1 MGKQT
6 TRIINLWLQNEEQ
19 ASVFDAV
26 LSYEAELRGISR
38 GQVLV
43 ALVREAADV
52 ESYPPDVQKRLA
64 AIEEQGRDTRLE
76 RATRAFIDAYAT
88 EKSA

>member
-6 TRIINLWLQNEEQ
+6 TRTVNLWLQNEDQ

-26 LSYEAELRGISR
+26 LSYEAEMRGVSR
-38 GQVLV
+38 GQ
-43 ALVREAADV
+43 ALVELIRKAADV
-52 ESYPPDVQKRLA
+52 ESYPLDVRERLA
-64 AIEEQGRDTRLE
+64 AIEQQGRDTRLE